1 MSNFV
6 ILRVFIICLSYEIIV
21 CSVEYGIY
29 KQEEDVS
36 VQKEFIFVTEDERE
50 TVVEYKVTET
60 PCPSGKS
67 YGIAAAI
74 KSEGKISEYEEVC
87 NVFFTYEEA
96 EKVTDMLC
104 RYGVTPCALRDV
116 IRDLL

>member
-74 KSEGKISEYEEVC
+74 KSEGKISEYEE
-87 NVFFTYEEA
+87 A